1 MTAPSVGRTLRIVRR
16 LPATPE
22 VVFAAWTDAESLKV
36 WMCPGSTSVST
47 AELDVRVGGQ
57 FRIVIRHEEHDTV
70 HTGFYREI
78 LPPER
83 LVFTWTSTATRG
95 EVTLVTV
102 ELRPEGDATEL
113 ILTHE
118 GLPDADSAAQHESG
132 WQGVVVKLET
142 YVHRIGKCIFRFQ
155 KSP

>member
-1 MTAPSVGRTLRIVRR
+1 MTAPSAGRTLRIVRR

-22 VVFAAWTDAESLKV
+22 VVFAAWTDAESLKT
-36 WMCPGSTSVST
+36 WMCPGSTYIAT

-57 FRIVIRHEEHDTV
+57 FRIVMRNEENETV
-70 HTGFYREI
+70 HTGVYREI

-83 LVFTWTSTATRG
+83 LVFTWISTATRG

-118 GLPDADSAAQHESG
+118 GLPDADAAAQYESG
-132 WQGVVVKLET
+132 WQGVVAKLET
-142 YVHRIGKCIFRFQ
+142 YVHLSVPGERGAQ
-155 KSP
+155 